1 MPEPKKP
8 RQTEMEEVYALADE
22 ALAIIREAPR
32 THEFWARLEAT
43 VRFYVGRA
51 YELGGAR
58 RSYFERRAAEE
69 HELLEAER
77 KKHLVDLA
85 ELHHYRRMTPPSFR
99 PPREDEPTQEIE
111 IDQEPE

>member
-8 RQTEMEEVYALADE
+8 RQTEVEEVYALADE
-22 ALAIIREAPR
+22 ALAIIRKAPR
-32 THEFWARLEAT
+32 THEFWTHLETT

-77 KKHLVDLA
+77 RRHRVDAA
-85 ELHHYRRMTPPSFR
+85 ELRYYRSMTPLSFR

-111 IDQEPE
+111 IEQEPE